1 MSIIPTEENY
11 NKVTTPSP
19 TTTKDE
25 FVREN
30 WDLNESSGGKL
41 ELSILSFAD
50 EEYVERIEKLKE
62 VDRFIEN
69 LKAKSTSEG
78 FPPYNLVSEAEKLW
92 MDLQSE
98 FEDSIPIPLISLDFD
113 GNILFTLSNNQHYI
127 ELEIVKAGI
136 DFFYE
141 NEVTGETE
149 LKEIDFGMPLIDNIE
164 QWLLKIASSI

>member
-11 NKVTTPSP
+11 SKIATPSP
-19 TTTKDE
+19 TTTKEE
-25 FVREN
+25 FVRET
-30 WDLNESSGGKL
+30 WDFNESSGGKL

-62 VDRFIEN
+62 VDRFLEI

-78 FPPYNLVSEAEKLW
+78 FPPYNLVSQAEKLW

-98 FEDSIPIPLISLDFD
+98 FEDSIPVPLISLDMD

-136 DFFYE
+136 EFFYE
-141 NEVTGETE
+141 NDDTGENGI
-149 LKEIDFGMPLIDNIE
+149 KRD
-164 QWLLKIASSI
+164 